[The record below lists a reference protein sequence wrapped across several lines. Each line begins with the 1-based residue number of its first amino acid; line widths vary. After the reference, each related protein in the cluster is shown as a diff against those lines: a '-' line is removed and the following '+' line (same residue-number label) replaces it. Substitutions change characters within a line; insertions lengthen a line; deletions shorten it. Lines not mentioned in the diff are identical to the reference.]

1 MQRIKISVSNT
12 QTRLHRTIVE
22 KSRTKHYT
30 TSLTQIPFI
39 LTQKKKVKQRKT
51 HPIFPHLAPY
61 KMHNDPETGPPD
73 LTHFPR
79 GQGLERNP
87 VER

>member
-1 MQRIKISVSNT
+1 M
-12 QTRLHRTIVE
+12 E

-30 TSLTQIPFI
+30 NALTQIPFI
-39 LTQKKKVKQRKT
+39 LTQKKKVKQRKPP
-51 HPIFPHLAPY
+51 PIFPHLAPY
-61 KMHNDPETGPPD
+61 KMHNDPATGPPD

-79 GQGLERNP
+79 GQGLEYNP